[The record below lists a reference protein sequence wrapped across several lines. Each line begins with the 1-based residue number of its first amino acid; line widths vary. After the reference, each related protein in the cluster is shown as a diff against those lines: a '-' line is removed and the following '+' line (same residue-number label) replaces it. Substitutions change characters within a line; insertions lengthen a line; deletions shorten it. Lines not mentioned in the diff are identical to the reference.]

1 MTGALPS
8 SSGTGAAA
16 PFGPLRALVADDE
29 RLLRDQLKS
38 RLADVW
44 PELVVC
50 GEARDGQDA
59 VNQAEALRPDVVF
72 LDIRMPSLNGLE
84 AAREIVTLPHWDG
97 EIVFVT
103 AYDEYAV
110 AAFEQGALDYLLKPV
125 EAERLAQ
132 TAQRVTARLASRRAR
147 QTAGANDDAAL
158 DALLAK
164 FMRARHSVKHL
175 PGAATEA
182 PLRWIQ
188 CAVGSTTRLI
198 NIKDVLFFRSD
209 EKYTRV
215 QTREQEALIR
225 TPIRELL
232 PRLDEQQF
240 WQIHRSTIVNVESI
254 AAVTRDESGRQRVQ
268 INGHPEVLE
277 VSRGFAHLFRGA

>member
-1 MTGALPS
+1 MTGAAPS
-8 SSGTGAAA
+8 
-16 PFGPLRALVADDE
+16 GPLRALVADDE
-29 RLLRDQLKS
+29 RLLREQLKS

-59 VNQAEALRPDVVF
+59 VTQAEALRPDVVF
-72 LDIRMPSLNGLE
+72 LDIRMPLLTGLE
-84 AAREIVTLPHWDG
+84 AAREIVTLPQWEG

-132 TAQRVTARLASRRAR
+132 TAQRVKNRLASRRAR
-147 QTAGANDDAAL
+147 QAAGASASEAATEDAAL
-158 DALLAK
+158 DALLEK
-164 FMRARHSVKHL
+164 FMRAQQSVQR
-175 PGAATEA
+175 PAGAAAEA
-182 PLRWIQ
+182 PLRWVQ

-198 NIKDVLFFRSD
+198 NVKDVLFFRSD

-215 QTREQEALIR
+215 QTRDQEALIR

-240 WQIHRSTIVNVESI
+240 WQIHRSTIVNVEAI
-254 AAVTRDESGRQRVQ
+254 ATVTRDESGRQRVQ

-277 VSRGFAHLFRGA
+277 VSRSFSHLFRAF

>member
-1 MTGALPS
+1 MSGAGDS
-8 SSGTGAAA
+8 E
-16 PFGPLRALVADDE
+16 PLRALVADDE
-29 RLLRDQLKS
+29 RLLREQLKS

-44 PELVVC
+44 PDLVVC

-59 VNQAEALRPDVVF
+59 VNQADALRPDVVF
-72 LDIRMPSLNGLE
+72 LDIRMPALTGLE

-132 TAQRVTARLASRRAR
+132 TAQRVKGRLASRRAR
-147 QTAGANDDAAL
+147 QAGAAAAPDDAAI
-158 DALLAK
+158 DALLEK
-164 FMRARHSVKHL
+164 FMRAQQSVQR
-175 PGAATEA
+175 PGGAAEA

-198 NIKDVLFFRSD
+198 DVKDVLFFRSD

-240 WQIHRSTIVNVESI
+240 WQIHRSTIVNIQAI

-277 VSRGFAHLFRGA
+277 VSRSFSHLFRAF

>member
-1 MTGALPS
+1 MSEAGATS
-8 SSGTGAAA
+8 
-16 PFGPLRALVADDE
+16 GPLRALVADDE
-29 RLLRDQLKS
+29 RLLREQLKS

-44 PELVVC
+44 PDLVVC

-72 LDIRMPSLNGLE
+72 LDIRMPGLTGLE
-84 AAREIVTLPHWDG
+84 AAREIVTLPSWDG

-125 EAERLAQ
+125 EAARLAQ
-132 TAQRVTARLASRRAR
+132 TALRVKARLAARRAR
-147 QTAGANDDAAL
+147 QSVGGSRPADDAAL
-158 DALLAK
+158 DALLEK
-164 FMRARHSVKHL
+164 FLRAQQSVQR
-175 PGAATEA
+175 PAGGEA
-182 PLRWIQ
+182 EQSLRWIQ
-188 CAVGSTTRLI
+188 CTAGSTTRLI
-198 NIKDVLFFRSD
+198 NVNDVLFFRSD

-215 QTREQEALIR
+215 QTRDQEALIR

-232 PRLDEQQF
+232 PRLDGQQF
-240 WQIHRSTIVNVESI
+240 WQIHRSTVVNVDAI
-254 AAVTRDESGRQRVQ
+254 AAVTRDDTGRQRVQ

-277 VSRGFAHLFRGA
+277 VSRSFAHLFRGS